1 MSGMSRRGMVGG
13 AIALTG
19 LAACTAVGAAP
30 VTPVL
35 KRGVNTWPWFSLTR
49 EYPAP
54 RTDYA
59 WPPFQEQRPV
69 PTPRDLARLRQ
80 AGLDFLRIPIDPGPF
95 LAGTEREKAILF
107 DVVGA
112 AINDALTADLSVVVN
127 IHANGATHYWNPD
140 RLLSSTTA
148 PGFPAYRA
156 LVGEIAGR
164 LERLNS
170 RRIVFEPVN
179 EPGGECS
186 STPWRDVQMD
196 LLTTAR
202 TAAPNLPLIAT
213 GGCGSM
219 VSGLVA
225 LDPAPLQALGPLF
238 FTFHFYEPYLFSH
251 QGAPWMREPVYRA
264 LNCVPWPASAGS
276 LEQTLS
282 AVRVRMDQDTVTS
295 AADKQAAYEE
305 TQRVLKIYFNAQPD
319 RLFIDRYLGMVQ
331 AWGQRNGIES
341 ARILMG
347 EFGALRSDARYVA
360 AAAADRA
367 RYVDDV
373 RRSAEAFG
381 FPWAFWNLFD
391 GMGMIDD
398 TTRAFDP
405 AITEALGLVMLRD

>member
-1 MSGMSRRGMVGG
+1 MNAMSRRGMLGG
-13 AIALTG
+13 AMALAG
-19 LAACTAVGAAP
+19 FAACNGASAAP
-30 VTPVL
+30 AMPVL
-35 KRGVNTWPWFSLTR
+35 RRGVNTWPWFSLTR

-69 PTPRDLARLRQ
+69 PTATDLARLRQ

-95 LAGTEREKAILF
+95 LAGTDQEKGILF
-107 DVVGA
+107 DVAGA
-112 AINDALTADLSVVVN
+112 AISDALTADLSVVVN
-127 IHANGATHYWNPD
+127 IHANGATHYWNPE
-140 RLLSSTTA
+140 RMLASTAA
-148 PGFPAYRA
+148 PAFSAYRT

-164 LERLNS
+164 LGRLGS
-170 RRIVFEPVN
+170 SRIVFEPVN
-179 EPGGECS
+179 EPAGECS
-186 STPWRDVQMD
+186 SAAWLDVQME

-202 TAAPNLPLIAT
+202 AAAADLPLIAT

-225 LDPAPLQALGPLF
+225 LDPTPLQALGPLF

-251 QGAPWMREPVYRA
+251 QGAPWMGEPVYRS
-264 LNCVPWPASAGS
+264 LNAVPWPASAGT
-276 LEQTLS
+276 LEQTLA
-282 AVRVRMDQDTVTS
+282 AVRARMDQDAATP
-295 AADKQAAYEE
+295 AADKQAVYEE
-305 TQRVLKIYFNAQPD
+305 TQRVLKVYFDAQPD
-319 RLFIDRYLGMVQ
+319 RLFIDRYLAMVQ

-360 AAAADRA
+360 AAAPDRA
-367 RYVDDV
+367 RYVGDV

-398 TTRAFDP
+398 ATRAFDP
-405 AITEALGLVMLRD
+405 AITEALGLAMPRD